1 MIYVLFLLGLVFI
14 VKAGDFFVDSSI
26 NIAKYFH
33 VSDLVIGATIV
44 SIGTTLPETIVSAT
58 SAFLGYS
65 NMAYGNAIGSII
77 CNSGLILGLTLSFS
91 TVFIK
96 RENIKNIVIFYLI
109 AFFYYFMIAIFEKRF
124 EQKDGMILLFIYVIY
139 MSYMIYSKKEENKNF
154 ENKDI
159 SISKNI
165 LVLIISA
172 LFLGLGSRLLV
183 DNGTIIA
190 RNLGISEA
198 VIGITVIAL
207 GTSLPELIT
216 SLTALKKG
224 HPSMSVGNI
233 MGANLLNL
241 IFVSAVAILI
251 RPFDVP
257 KDKVLMGI
265 NSSIIVDI
273 PLSFLMMIIIILP
286 IIIKNRTYKFQGI
299 ILLLLYVLFCVFQ
312 YFY

>member
-96 RENIKNIVIFYLI
+96 RENIKTIVIFYLI
-109 AFFYYFMIAIFEKRF
+109 SFFYYFVIAIFEKRF

-139 MSYMIYSKKEENKNF
+139 MSYMIYSKKEENRNF
-154 ENKDI
+154 ENKSI
-159 SISKNI
+159 SISKSI

-241 IFVSAVAILI
+241 IFVSAAAILI

-257 KDKVLMGI
+257 KDKILMGI

-273 PLSFLMMIIIILP
+273 PLSFLMMLIITLP
-286 IIIKNRTYKFQGI
+286 IVIKNRTYKFQGI
-299 ILLLLYVLFCVFQ
+299 LLLLLYALFCIFQ

>member
-96 RENIKNIVIFYLI
+96 RENIKTIVIFYLI
-109 AFFYYFMIAIFEKRF
+109 SFFYYFVIAIFEKRF

-159 SISKNI
+159 SISKSI

-216 SLTALKKG
+216 SLTALKKR

-257 KDKVLMGI
+257 KDKILMGI
-265 NSSIIVDI
+265 NSSIVVDI
-273 PLSFLMMIIIILP
+273 PLSFLMMLIIILP

-299 ILLLLYVLFCVFQ
+299 LLLLLYVLFCIFQ